1 MRKVICVLLALI
13 MMLSLAGC
21 KNSEENTEE
30 MTTAET
36 TAEPTTEEID
46 YDNLVVDAY
55 SYEYENEEGEFKYK
69 IPKINLSGDN
79 FSKINDEIYKIYS
92 SDNGYDDIETYV
104 KNVENGEYPIVYEI
118 DYSWGVK
125 DDVLSIVIEHRISN
139 NGLTSY
145 DVYNLD
151 INDGSEISN
160 SQVVALSGFSADEYD
175 EKTKQAVGSY
185 FWNNLAHDGFF
196 EDEFG
201 VKSFNDSLKRSLS
214 SEYMDRRT
222 PYFNDNQEL
231 CIIVAYRPLAG
242 SDTDFINL
250 NLENFE
256 LVADYDK
263 EAELSYVNNTTESV
277 ANTMLSQDEA
287 YQIACDYWDY
297 QPGDTAGEDNKEL
310 AVVYDSINT
319 GKDGREYYLFVLKW
333 YVNGSSSAVDYVYI
347 DMENGSCKMSIQ

>member
-1 MRKVICVLLALI
+1 
-13 MMLSLAGC
+13 MMLSLASC

-55 SYEYENEEGEFKYK
+55 SYEYENEEGKFKYK

-256 LVADYDK
+256 LVPDYDK

-287 YQIACDYWDY
+287 YQIAC
-297 QPGDTAGEDNKEL
+297 
-310 AVVYDSINT
+310 
-319 GKDGREYYLFVLKW
+319 EYYKNEYDIVSGDKNEETGYEYAVRYKSYDEENNKYFVTLDW
-333 YVNGSSSAVDYVYI
+333 LVDGHWSTLDYIYVDAETGRCTPYLND
-347 DMENGSCKMSIQ
+347 